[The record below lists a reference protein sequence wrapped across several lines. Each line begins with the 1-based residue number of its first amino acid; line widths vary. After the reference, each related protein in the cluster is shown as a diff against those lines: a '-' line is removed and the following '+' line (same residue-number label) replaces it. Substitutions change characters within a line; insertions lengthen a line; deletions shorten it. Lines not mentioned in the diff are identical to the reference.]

1 MILEKEAL
9 EFVRKTSKCEHA
21 LMVSTMMQA
30 VAEALHE
37 NEQEWKL
44 VGLLHDL
51 DYDETAGNFKAHGSI
66 AARRLEGKLPKK
78 CLYAIMS
85 HDHRS
90 GLQPRSKLDKA
101 LIAVDSLAVL
111 VDSVKA
117 MKNEL
122 VPSRFTKQIGHVSER
137 TPWLGRN
144 VKYCE
149 ALGLSLNEFVAVG
162 FDSLKRKGLL

>member
-1 MILEKEAL
+1 LELA
-9 EFVRKTSKCEHA
+9 RKTSKYNHA

-30 VAEALHE
+30 VAETLHE
-37 NEQEWKL
+37 NEKEWKL

-51 DYDETAGNFKAHGSI
+51 DYDETAGDFKAHGSI
-66 AARRLEGKLPKK
+66 AARKLEGKLPKQ

-90 GLQPRSKLDKA
+90 GLHPRSKLDKA
-101 LIAVDSLAVL
+101 LIAIDSLAVL

-117 MKNEL
+117 MKSEL
-122 VPSRFTKQIGHVSER
+122 ASSCFAKQMAHVSER
-137 TPWLGRN
+137 TPWLKQN
-144 VKYCE
+144 IKYCE
-149 ALGLSLNEFVAVG
+149 VLGLSLDEFVAVC